1 MIAAPA
7 ALLRRDSVA
16 TRSPSA
22 PSAPGRPCRA
32 ARLHAAEDAA
42 YHFGRHGVL
51 AQIGRCDRP
60 AQGVMKRHA
69 TLDELGHHFVRSD
82 IVSMYIIATV
92 FHAMTPYRVNQPC
105 IKF

>member
-7 ALLRRDSVA
+7 AFFTARLGRYS
-16 TRSPSA
+16 SPST
-22 PSAPGRPCRA
+22 PSAPGRPRRA

-51 AQIGRCDRP
+51 AQIGRRDRP

-92 FHAMTPYRVNQPC
+92 FHAMAPYRVNQPC

>member
-1 MIAAPA
+1 MIVAAA
-7 ALLRRDSVA
+7 VFACL
-16 TRSPSA
+16 SA
-22 PSAPGRPCRA
+22 PSAPGRTCRA

-42 YHFGRHGVL
+42 YHLGRYRML
-51 AQIGRCDRP
+51 AQIGRRHRP

-82 IVSMYIIATV
+82 IVSMYIIDTV
-92 FHAMTPYRVNQPC
+92 FHAMAPYRVNQPC